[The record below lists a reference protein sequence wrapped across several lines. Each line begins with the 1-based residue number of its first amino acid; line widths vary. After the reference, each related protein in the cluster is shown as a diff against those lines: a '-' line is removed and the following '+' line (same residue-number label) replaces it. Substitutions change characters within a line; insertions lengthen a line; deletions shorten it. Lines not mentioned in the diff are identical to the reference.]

1 MAGFPESERAALRAA
16 ARLPW
21 PAQASDADEAPVADA
36 RVWQLRLALVGGV
49 LAALVSAVLVA
60 RLAPSHTAD
69 ADLNRLI
76 AAMGWIKGGIVAC
89 AAAILVVRFRWPI
102 SPVAAIGY
110 VLAVAAATFGAAMI
124 AQTAF
129 VAASALAFHLAAL
142 SAIALAGVEGRRS
155 LASLRR

>member
-16 ARLPW
+16 VRLPW
-21 PAQASDADEAPVADA
+21 PAAASGAGEPPVAA
-36 RVWQLRLALVGGV
+36 ALVWRLRLALVGSV
-49 LAALVSAVLVA
+49 VAALVTAVLVA

-69 ADLNRLI
+69 ADLGRLI

-89 AAAILVVRFRWPI
+89 AAAILFVRFRWSI
-102 SPVAAIGY
+102 SPNAAIGY
-110 VLAVAAATFGAAMI
+110 VLAVAVATFGAAMI

-142 SAIALAGVEGRRS
+142 GAIALAAVEGRRS
-155 LASLRR
+155 LAARRL